1 MSAQNARTLLG
12 SEAVIGLTIKTAE
25 EADAAPLDLV
35 DYVGVG
41 GVFATASKE
50 TPAPP
55 IGLAGLMR
63 IAGVVRRRAPKLP
76 VCAIAGITIDN
87 ASQAIAAGA
96 DGVAVISAL
105 SLERDPAS
113 CRVQHA
119 FRDRGCAYAVQ
130 VQMTAIA
137 VTIAG
142 SDASG
147 GAGIQADL
155 KTFSALGVYGASVIT
170 AITAQNTKG
179 VYAVHGVPAEF
190 VAAQIDAVFLGF
202 GRRRGQDRNDVAR
215 RYHRSDCRRACALE
229 TDKDRA

>member
-1 MSAQNARTLLG
+1 MPLDMRLYALIDPEHSGGHDVVELARQVVQGGATIVQLRDKRSTTRAMVERAGRIKAVLAPLQLPFVVNDRVDVALASGADGVHLGKDDMSAQNARTLLG

-35 DYVGVG
+35 NYVGVG

-76 VCAIAGITIDN
+76 VCAIAGITIGN

-105 SLERDPAS
+105 SLERNP
-113 CRVQHA
+113 
-119 FRDRGCAYAVQ
+119 
-130 VQMTAIA
+130 
-137 VTIAG
+137 
-142 SDASG
+142 
-147 GAGIQADL
+147 QAAAC
-155 KTFSALGVYGASVIT
+155 SMRSVI
-170 AITAQNTKG
+170 
-179 VYAVHGVPAEF
+179 E
-190 VAAQIDAVFLGF
+190 AALMQC
-202 GRRRGQDRNDVAR
+202 
-215 RYHRSDCRRACALE
+215 RSR
-229 TDKDRA
+229 